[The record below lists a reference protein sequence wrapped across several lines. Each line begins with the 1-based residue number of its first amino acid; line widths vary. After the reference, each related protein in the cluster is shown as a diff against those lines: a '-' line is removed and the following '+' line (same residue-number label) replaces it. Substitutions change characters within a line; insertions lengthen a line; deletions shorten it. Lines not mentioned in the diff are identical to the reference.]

1 MSKLPWVMMQEWH
14 DVYFLH
20 WPIAPEDIRPYIPLE
35 LEIDTFDD
43 RTWLGIVFFKMKNFR
58 ARFMPTVPIINNFYE
73 LNVRTYVKYRGK
85 SGVYFFSLDVNNKI
99 IAQIHKAIG
108 ILPFRYANIT
118 EKRHQ
123 DIVTFQNRMEQIGQ
137 NPEILIVSIEPIEKA
152 IQRTPLEYWLTER
165 HQLWTKVKGKLV
177 RQYNRHSPWILQRA
191 ACTVYEN
198 SMAIFKESHVQEN
211 EPIAHFSK
219 YKKAF
224 LYIPVKES

>member
-20 WPIAPEDIRPYIPLE
+20 WPIAAEDIRQYIPQE
-35 LEIDTFDD
+35 LEIDTFED
-43 RTWLGIVFFKMKNFR
+43 RAWLGIVFFKMKNFR
-58 ARFMPTVPIINNFYE
+58 ARFMPAIPSINTFYE
-73 LNVRTYVKYRGK
+73 LNVRTYVKYKGK

-99 IAQIHKAIG
+99 IAQIHKAMG

-118 EKRHQ
+118 EKHHENG
-123 DIVTFQNRMEQIGQ
+123 VTFQNRYEQIGKT
-137 NPEILIVSIEPIEKA
+137 PEVLIVSVEPIAEP

-165 HQLWTKVKGKLV
+165 HLLWTKVKGRLI
-177 RQYNRHSPWILQRA
+177 RQYNRHSPWTLQRA
-191 ACTVYEN
+191 LCTIHEN
-198 SMAIFKESHVQEN
+198 SMATYLMRNVQGN

-224 LYIPVKES
+224 LYLPVKES